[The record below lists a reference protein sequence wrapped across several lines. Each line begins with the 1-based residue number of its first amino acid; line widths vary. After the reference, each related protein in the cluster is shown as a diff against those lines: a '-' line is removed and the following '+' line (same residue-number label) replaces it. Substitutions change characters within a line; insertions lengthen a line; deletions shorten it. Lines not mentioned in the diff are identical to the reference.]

1 MEGELSDLNTAVAA
15 AQAEVERMSSMV
27 GDEEKRLTQ
36 FRMQV
41 PRILF
46 FFSLFAWR
54 QLLTATKTQ
63 FLRFLR

>member
-15 AQAEVERMSSMV
+15 AQAEVERMSSVV

-41 PRILF
+41 PRTFF
-46 FFSLFAWR
+46 FFSLAWR